1 MATTPLPRVTCWTQA
16 PPEQGHFNGL
26 VVVIRKHTNIAPT
39 RYYIGQVSNNDIRY
53 VDENDV
59 LVILEPNRTEPEFKS
74 SPSVHTEYI
83 YDGDVSVPI
92 DFDCVL
98 YEPIYRVDIIDAQPV
113 ITSYDY
119 AIIDSG
125 F

>member
-1 MATTPLPRVTCWTQA
+1 MATTPLPRVTCWTQT

-39 RYYIGQVSNNDIRY
+39 RYYIGRVWDNDIRFT
-53 VDENDV
+53 DEDNH
-59 LVILEPNRTEPEFKS
+59 LVVIEPNRTEPDYES

-83 YDGDVSVPI
+83 YDGDVKVPI
-92 DFDCVL
+92 NFDWVSRMPYYWTDL
-98 YEPIYRVDIIDAQPV
+98 SDAEPV

>member
-39 RYYIGQVSNNDIRY
+39 RYYIGRVWDNDIRFT
-53 VDENDV
+53 DEDNH
-59 LVILEPNRTEPEFKS
+59 LVVIEPNRTEPEFKS
-74 SPSVHTEYI
+74 MPSGDHEYRL
-83 YDGDVSVPI
+83 DGDVLVPI
-92 DFDCVL
+92 D
-98 YEPIYRVDIIDAQPV
+98 DISTSHQPYYWTDWSDAQPV